1 MEDGPEP
8 IQATFKSGL
17 VTAQA
22 SLSDTPTQGI
32 MHGIVGDKAFQ
43 TANSHRLAL
52 DAQDALAFTLVFLRA
67 HGRTRRKA
75 VGALQ
80 DTVGFRYVT
89 LDDLSDEFGNTDFN
103 RTPLTAARG
112 FLHWRQRLASSCACS
127 NE

>member
-1 MEDGPEP
+1 MELFKHRYLDPARGEVPATVWKTGPEP

-22 SLSDTPTQGI
+22 SLSDTPTQGSC
-32 MHGIVGDKAFQ
+32 MALSGDKAFQ

-67 HGRTRRKA
+67 HTAAHGGKA

-80 DTVGFRYVT
+80 DTVR
-89 LDDLSDEFGNTDFN
+89 L
-103 RTPLTAARG
+103 PLC
-112 FLHWRQRLASSCACS
+112 HP
-127 NE
+127 

>member
-1 MEDGPEP
+1 
-8 IQATFKSGL
+8 
-17 VTAQA
+17 
-22 SLSDTPTQGI
+22 

-67 HGRTRRKA
+67 HTAAHGGKA

-103 RTPLTAARG
+103 RTPLTAARIFALEATAG
-112 FLHWRQRLASSCACS
+112 FKLRLFQRVAEWQLP
-127 NE
+127 